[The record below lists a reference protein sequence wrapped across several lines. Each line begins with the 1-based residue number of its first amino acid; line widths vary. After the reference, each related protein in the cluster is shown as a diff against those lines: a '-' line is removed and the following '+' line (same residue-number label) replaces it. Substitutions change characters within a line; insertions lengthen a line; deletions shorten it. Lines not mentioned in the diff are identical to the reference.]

1 VVRSI
6 SDDIYEALLHENRE
20 FSSME
25 ILERFFKIETNNA
38 LMAVKV
44 VEPILEKDLRFEKSG
59 EDRWLAVK
67 MRTVEELP
75 LMEAPLVCF
84 HIENAEALQKAVLSE
99 GSGLG
104 EGYAFLLLSGGK
116 VRNDIQPKVYLKEIE
131 KYILVPY
138 DSRSL
143 GFLKKVY
150 RTVSPLS
157 ADIRVISI
165 KVLIA
170 ALFPEKRIKTWDD
183 IVRAF
188 DIVNFYSSR
197 SLSKAKTLRH
207 LIEYILSAALER
219 GVKSAG
225 ELLDLSRESEKEV
238 DFSRYGFDQMWLRDL
253 PQAPGIYLFSNRA
266 GEVIYVGKA
275 LNLRLRV
282 NSYFWSTDESE
293 AKRRGILERLHTIEY
308 RELGSD
314 LEALIEEQK
323 LIERYN
329 PRFNTR
335 RSIPEKMLS
344 VPDRILIARALNRGE
359 LKLYFL
365 SNRMPL
371 KEMDY
376 KGQESDPALLE
387 ILERMASGEGYMFD
401 PLKIIAISYMKRYD
415 RNLNIVDI
423 DRYSGNEE
431 VKKVIHQHCNAL
443 NDRVWEKSLY
453 I

>member
-1 VVRSI
+1 VRSI

-38 LMAVKV
+38 HMALKV
-44 VEPILEKDLRFEKSG
+44 IEPILEKDLRFEKSG

-84 HIENAEALQKAVLSE
+84 HIDNVESLQKAVLSE
-99 GSGLG
+99 GSGQG

-116 VRNDIQPKVYLKEIE
+116 VRNDIRPKVYLREIE

-143 GFLKKVY
+143 GILKKVY

-157 ADIRVISI
+157 ADIRIISI

-170 ALFPEKRIKTWDD
+170 ALFPEKRITTWDD
-183 IVRAF
+183 IVRDF
-188 DIVNFYSSR
+188 GIVNFYSSR

-207 LIEYILSAALER
+207 LIEYILNAALER

-225 ELLDLSRESEKEV
+225 ELLDLSREVKKEL
-238 DFSRYGFDQMWLRDL
+238 DFSRYGFDRTWLRNL
-253 PQAPGIYLFSNRA
+253 PQAPGIYIFYNRES
-266 GEVIYVGKA
+266 EVIYVGKA

-282 NSYFWSTDESE
+282 SSYFWSTDESKT
-293 AKRRGILERLHTIEY
+293 KREGILEELHTIEY

-323 LIERYN
+323 LIERYS
-329 PRFNTR
+329 PRFNTK
-335 RSIPEKMLS
+335 RSVPEKMLS
-344 VPDRILIARALNRGE
+344 VPDRILIARAINRGE

-365 SNRMPL
+365 SNRIPL
-371 KEMDY
+371 IEMDY
-376 KGQESDPALLE
+376 KGQSSDPVLLE
-387 ILERMASGEGYMFD
+387 VLERMALNKGYVFD
-401 PLKIIAISYMKRYD
+401 PLKVIAISYMKRYD

-423 DRYSGNEE
+423 DRYAGNEDI
-431 VKKVIHQHCNAL
+431 KKVIHQHCRAFK
-443 NDRVWEKSLY
+443 DRVWEKSLY